1 MLNLMAPKRV
11 LIVTHT
17 FLPHVGGIERVA
29 YEQGI
34 RLMRLGFDVTVL
46 TSRMNT
52 PSCYSVK
59 GVKVCCYGSLN
70 AAFGLGIP
78 YPIPQINCF
87 EPFYKLINQATLI
100 HVHGH
105 PYLSSLYAVKLAGLL
120 GKPVVLTQ
128 HNTFIEYES
137 GLWDH
142 VEWLNDATVGK
153 QVIKRSDRITTV
165 SEATRHYV
173 LSLGADPKRTK
184 VLRNGVDVDRFKP
197 SYEARDL
204 IRKKFGI
211 NPDVTVIV
219 TVRRL
224 VYKNGIDT
232 FIESARIALKQNPEL
247 VFLAVGTG
255 PDRDAV
261 QTKIQQFGISS
272 NFKLAGFVSDA
283 ELPAYYDAADIFVLP
298 SKSGEGL
305 PLVALEAMS
314 SGLPVIATDVGGI
327 SEVMLKNCG
336 KLTSADNPQQMADA
350 IVEYSKKS
358 LPGIKSAVRSVAE
371 RAFSWEENVKGLVEI
386 YEELI

>member
-1 MLNLMAPKRV
+1 MAPKRV

-52 PSCYSVK
+52 PSSYSVN
-59 GVKVCCYGSLN
+59 GIEVCCYDSVN

-78 YPIPQINCF
+78 YPVPQVNCF
-87 EPFYKLINQATLI
+87 EPFYKLINQATLV

-105 PYLSSLYAVKLAGLL
+105 PYLSSLYAAKLARLL
-120 GKPVVLTQ
+120 EKPVVLTQ

-142 VEWLNDATVGK
+142 LEWLNDATVGK
-153 QVIKRSDRITTV
+153 QVIKSSDRIITV
-165 SEATRHYV
+165 SEATRRYV
-173 LSLGADPKRTK
+173 LSLEADPKRTK

-197 SYEARDL
+197 SYAARELVRD
-204 IRKKFGI
+204 KFGI
-211 NPDVTVIV
+211 NPDATVIV

-232 FIESARIALKQNPEL
+232 FIESARIALKQNPDL
-247 VFLAVGTG
+247 VFLVVGTG

-261 QTKIQQFGISS
+261 QNKIQQLDILSH
-272 NFKLAGFVSDA
+272 FKLAGFVPDS
-283 ELPAYYDAADIFVLP
+283 ELPAYYNAADVFVLP

-305 PLVALEAMS
+305 PLVAFEAMS

-327 SEVMLKNCG
+327 GEVMMKNCG
-336 KLTSADNPQQMADA
+336 KLIFADNPQQMADA
-350 IVEYSKKS
+350 ILEYSKKS
-358 LPGIKSAVRSVAE
+358 LPEIKSAVRSAAE